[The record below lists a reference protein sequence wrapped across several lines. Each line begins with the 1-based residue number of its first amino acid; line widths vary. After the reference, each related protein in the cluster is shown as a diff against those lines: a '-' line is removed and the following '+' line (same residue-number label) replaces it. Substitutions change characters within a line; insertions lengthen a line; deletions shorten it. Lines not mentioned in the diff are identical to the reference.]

1 MRFREIC
8 REGEK
13 RLAAAGIPD
22 AAVDAWYLM
31 EFVTHKSRAQFL
43 LCREDEMPEPE
54 REKYMALIERR
65 ASHIPLQQITGEQE
79 FMGFS
84 FMVND
89 SVLIPRQDTEI
100 LVEEACRRIRPGM
113 RVLDLCTGSG
123 CIIISLA
130 KLCPGIRA
138 EASDFSGE
146 ALQVA
151 RENGARLGVQIKWH
165 KGDLFSEIQD
175 RYDVIV
181 SNPPYIPT
189 AQIQTL
195 SEEVR
200 LHEPYQ
206 ALDGKEDGLYF
217 YREIAGRAKHY
228 LKPEGWLLFEIGWDQ
243 APEVKKILKKSGFSE
258 IQVKKDLAGLDRVV
272 SGKMK
277 Q

>member
-1 MRFREIC
+1 MRVREIC

-243 APEVKKILKKSGFSE
+243 APEVKEILKKSGFSE

>member
-1 MRFREIC
+1 
-8 REGEK
+8 
-13 RLAAAGIPD
+13 
-22 AAVDAWYLM
+22 
-31 EFVTHKSRAQFL
+31 
-43 LCREDEMPEPE
+43 MPEPE

-100 LVEEACRRIRPGM
+100 LVEEACRRTRPGM

-243 APEVKKILKKSGFSE
+243 APEVKEILKKSGFSE

>member
-54 REKYMALIERR
+54 REEYMALIERR

-123 CIIISLA
+123 CITHQPGKALSRYPGGSLRFFPERR
-130 KLCPGIRA
+130 CRWPGRTERA
-138 EASDFSGE
+138 WAFRS
-146 ALQVA
+146 
-151 RENGARLGVQIKWH
+151 NGIK
-165 KGDLFSEIQD
+165 EIFFQ
-175 RYDVIV
+175 RYRIV
-181 SNPPYIPT
+181 
-189 AQIQTL
+189 
-195 SEEVR
+195 
-200 LHEPYQ
+200 
-206 ALDGKEDGLYF
+206 
-217 YREIAGRAKHY
+217 
-228 LKPEGWLLFEIGWDQ
+228 
-243 APEVKKILKKSGFSE
+243 
-258 IQVKKDLAGLDRVV
+258 
-272 SGKMK
+272 MM
-277 Q
+277 

>member
-1 MRFREIC
+1 M
-8 REGEK
+8 
-13 RLAAAGIPD
+13 
-22 AAVDAWYLM
+22 
-31 EFVTHKSRAQFL
+31 
-43 LCREDEMPEPE
+43 
-54 REKYMALIERR
+54 
-65 ASHIPLQQITGEQE
+65 
-79 FMGFS
+79 
-84 FMVND
+84 
-89 SVLIPRQDTEI
+89 
-100 LVEEACRRIRPGM
+100 
-113 RVLDLCTGSG
+113 
-123 CIIISLA
+123 
-130 KLCPGIRA
+130 
-138 EASDFSGE
+138 
-146 ALQVA
+146 A

-243 APEVKKILKKSGFSE
+243 APEVKEILKKSGFSE